1 MVSNLMASRRDGGGR
16 TYNFR
21 KVHRRDNDSLAN
33 TESSDETTSIDST
46 ERTIVTH
53 ENSHTD
59 DPKDTE
65 LTSGPDT
72 TDAIT
77 DQEGAVDKK
86 VRISNRNT

>member
-1 MVSNLMASRRDGGGR
+1 MAGR
-16 TYNFR
+16 EGREGRSDVWTYNFR
-21 KVHRRDNDSLAN
+21 KVHRCDNDSLTN
-33 TESSDETTSIDST
+33 TESSDETTSVDST
-46 ERTIVTH
+46 ERTVVTH

-77 DQEGAVDKK
+77 DQEGAVDK
-86 VRISNRNT
+86 V

>member
-1 MVSNLMASRRDGGGR
+1 MGGGG
-16 TYNFR
+16 TYNFG
-21 KVHRRDNDSLAN
+21 KVHRRDNNSLAN

-72 TDAIT
+72 TNAIT

-86 VRISNRNT
+86 VKISNRKTTK